1 MSPEQVRGEELDVR
15 TDLFSFGVV
24 LYEMATG
31 REAFSGTTSGVIFE
45 AILNRA
51 PTPPLRLN
59 PGLPAEMERIINKM
73 LEKDRKLRYQT
84 ASDLR
89 ADLQRLKR
97 DIDSGREAALRGVAP
112 SLRPGLPTRSGRAR
126 KAIDSLAVLPLANA
140 SADPD
145 AEYLSDGITETL
157 INNLSQLPKLRVIPR
172 SMVFRYKGREVD
184 PQTVGRELNVRAVL
198 TGRVVQRGDTLNIQA
213 ELVDV
218 VAESQLWGGQF
229 QRKVSDIFAVQEE
242 IAKEI
247 SEKLRLQLTGEEQ
260 KRLVKRH
267 TVDAEAYQ
275 LYLKGRYHWSK
286 RTEEGVKKGL
296 EYFQLAIAKDPGYA
310 LAYAGLA
317 DSYNMLGVYVGP
329 PKEAFPRAKAA
340 ATKALQIDDTL
351 TEAHTSLAVIKLHY
365 EWVWLEAERAFKR
378 ALELNPT
385 YAGAHDWYAEYLAAM
400 GRTEEALGEVK
411 RAQELD
417 PLSLII
423 NTDVGWHYYFQRRY
437 DWAIEQLQKT
447 LEMDPNFP
455 PAHLF
460 LGQVYVQLSRLED
473 ANREFQKAISA
484 SGASPRYLA
493 GLGYGYAQSGNTR
506 EAQNVLED
514 LRELSKRRY
523 VSSFD
528 IAAIYVGLG
537 DKDQAFEWLQKA
549 YEERSIFLIFLKVDP
564 RLDPLRS
571 DPRFQDLL
579 RRMSFPR

>member
-1 MSPEQVRGEELDVR
+1 
-15 TDLFSFGVV
+15 
-24 LYEMATG
+24 
-31 REAFSGTTSGVIFE
+31 
-45 AILNRA
+45 
-51 PTPPLRLN
+51 LN
-59 PGLPAEMERIINKM
+59 PECPPELERIINKV
-73 LEKDRKLRYQT
+73 LEKDRNLRYQT

-97 DIDSGREAALRGVAP
+97 DIDSGREAALRAVAP
-112 SLRPGLPTRSGRAR
+112 SLRPGLPTRSAGVRR
-126 KAIDSLAVLPLANA
+126 GIDSLAVLPLTN
-140 SADPD
+140 SSGDPD
-145 AEYLSDGITETL
+145 AEYLSDGITESL
-157 INNLSQLPKLRVIPR
+157 INNLSQLPRLRVTPR
-172 SMVFRYKGREVD
+172 SMVFRYKGREAD

-198 TGRVVQRGDTLNIQA
+198 MGRVLQRGETLNIQA

-218 VAESQLWGGQF
+218 AAESQLWGARY

-267 TVDAEAYQ
+267 TVDADAYQ
-275 LYLKGRYHWSK
+275 LYLKGRYHWNK

-351 TEAHTSLAVIKLHY
+351 SEAHTSLAVIKLHY
-365 EWVWLEAERAFKR
+365 EWVWLEAEQGFKR
-378 ALELNPT
+378 AIELNPT
-385 YAGAHDWYAEYLAAM
+385 YAGAHDWYAELLEAI
-400 GRTEEALGEVK
+400 GRTEDALAEVK
-411 RAQELD
+411 RARELD

-437 DWAIEQLQKT
+437 DLALDRLSRA
-447 LEMDPNFP
+447 LEIDPNFS

-460 LGQVYVQLSRLED
+460 LGQVYVQLSRAED
-473 ANREFQKAISA
+473 ANREFRKAVSA

-493 GLGYGYAQSGNTR
+493 GLGYGYARSGNTR
-506 EAQNVLED
+506 EAQSVLVD
-514 LRELSKRRY
+514 LKELPKRGY
-523 VSSFD
+523 VSSLD

-537 DKDQAFEWLQKA
+537 ENDQAFEWLQRA
-549 YEERSIFLIFLKVDP
+549 YEERSIFLIFLKVEP
-564 RLDPLRS
+564 MFDPLRS

-579 RRMSFPR
+579 RRMNLTP